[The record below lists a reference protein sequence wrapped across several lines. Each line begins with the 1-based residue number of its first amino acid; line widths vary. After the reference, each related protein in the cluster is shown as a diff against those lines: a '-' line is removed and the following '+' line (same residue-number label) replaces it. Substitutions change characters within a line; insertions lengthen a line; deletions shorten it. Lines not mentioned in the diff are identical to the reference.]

1 MQSVVSSQSRARR
14 IQGEGD
20 CLEEFLG
27 IVGFFEERNGA
38 AFECGFLQAFEAAGG
53 DEDDRDVRQAQFMEA
68 LSNGEA
74 EADRHPD
81 VEEEQIGTLVDSKLE
96 TLPAVGGGSDVVA
109 GGIEP
114 NGECSGNFGVIFH
127 NEDFFHNVFSFFGFG
142 VVGSRFVLK

>member
-27 IVGFFEERNGA
+27 IVGLFEERNGA
-38 AFECGFLQAFEAAGG
+38 AFECGFLQAFETAGG

-68 LSNGEA
+68 LSDGEA

-81 VEEEQIGTLVDSKLE
+81 VEEEQIGTIVDGKLE
-96 TLPAVGGGSDVVA
+96 TGVDYTRTERFTVHKEVKPKMVGLTLAGPGSSNTPIA
-109 GGIEP
+109 L
-114 NGECSGNFGVIFH
+114 GEW
-127 NEDFFHNVFSFFGFG
+127 
-142 VVGSRFVLK
+142 